1 MSASLSRRVTGR
13 LFRITGWLIVAILLL
28 SVILI
33 TALVTLI
40 RSEQGSAWLIHTAV
54 ERFVDQGH
62 VGSVSGSLG
71 RGLTIEDFRGAFGD
85 TTVALDTVEV
95 RVAWTALLW
104 QSRLD
109 IAYLVTEGLTIHLP
123 ASEEAAVDE
132 PPQTETPPGPWPS
145 IRLPIDIHV
154 ARLQLT
160 DTVIAIGEAEH
171 RLHYAGLRASLTPVS
186 LDVEELHVQ
195 YEDISASL
203 MGRIGTS
210 FPYRNDL
217 RLDWQFDAQEPW
229 SGRARIHG
237 DLGALQLEHRLVGVV
252 VVDTDA
258 SVRTGLQAESM
269 AADLEAMAADLSN
282 VVRVA
287 DFTIEGL
294 ESPLN
299 AQLHLDLNG
308 TAQHWALDIAGSA
321 ELGDHP
327 PLSLAAAGT
336 GDLEQFA
343 LHSLILGDGS
353 GELHAEGDIRWT
365 PELAAQ
371 LNVAIDALELS
382 AWLPQADLSLDGRLA
397 LDLRQVEGA
406 PAAKVVLE
414 PLEIAYDELQV
425 TATGDLAWS
434 PQRMAIDDLQV
445 VADGN
450 HLTVSAF
457 MEGEE
462 LGAQWQLQAPR
473 LATLGEGFGGQLS
486 STGRV
491 EGSLKEPRARISLR
505 GQGVVVPGLTLDT
518 VELSAQPQHQGQDQD
533 QTDHQIHL
541 AVAGLSVGDTQV
553 DRVDVDLTGAL
564 EQHTLAVDA
573 AMQEESLTLRLS
585 GGYQDES
592 WRGRFETLTLD
603 TSVVGRWQMQEPT
616 TAVYTPDAVTLD
628 PLCLHQRDSHLCLSA
643 AQSIDQAL
651 QVNVE
656 LEHFPLHRF
665 NEHWPAG
672 TGIRG
677 WLDGH
682 AQVTLADEGPLWQ
695 AEFRSD
701 DGHLLYAEIEDEL
714 ETFPY
719 GLRLSSRGDATE
731 WQADGEF
738 IVDEQGTVRFDVAI
752 NPEDD
757 QRLRGEVNARFVDL
771 SWLDMFANPASDI
784 GGELEIDLDIGGVV
798 SQPVMEGDIRLQQF
812 TAYVAPLGI
821 QLEDGHLQ
829 GRFHP
834 TGLWEISGGIRS
846 GEGSLSLDSTIDLSD
861 PQNWGVEFATAGD
874 RLLVIDTPEIRSLA
888 SADLRGRLN
897 AERGIVNGRIGIAE
911 TRIRLVEL
919 PAGQDTITLSDDVV
933 LYPPDDDVE
942 AIPPYDLI
950 ANVDVVIEDEIDFE
964 GYGLSARADGRL
976 SAHYR
981 TGRPMTAEGRFA
993 VIEGRYRA
1001 YGQNLNIERGE
1012 VYFNGPLD
1020 NPAIDIRASRTIRDV
1035 TAGIQLGGR
1044 VQSLTS
1050 SIYSDPPMAPSDA
1063 MAFLLTG
1070 RPLSG
1075 ASHEEANM
1083 LLSAVATLG
1092 VEHGEVITGGIQS
1105 AFGLD
1110 TFAIEGGET
1119 VQDTALVI
1127 GKNLT
1132 PKLLISYSEKLFER
1146 ASTVTLS
1153 YELTRRTTVQAESGE
1168 GQSIDIIFEDE
1179 LGR

>member
-1 MSASLSRRVTGR
+1 MSASLSRRISAR
-13 LFRITGWLIVAILLL
+13 LLRIAGWLMVALLL
-28 SVILI
+28 SSLILI
-33 TALVTLI
+33 TAVVALT

-62 VGSVSGSLG
+62 VGTVSGSLAH
-71 RGLTIEDFRGAFGD
+71 GLTIEDFRGAFGD
-85 TTVALDTVEV
+85 ASVALDSVDV
-95 RVAWTALLW
+95 RVAWRALFW

-109 IAYLVTEGLTIHLP
+109 VAYLVTEGLTVRLP
-123 ASEEAAVDE
+123 PAEEDA
-132 PPQTETPPGPWPS
+132 TEDPSQAETLPGPWPS

-154 ARLQLT
+154 GRLQLT
-160 DTVIAIGEAEH
+160 DTLIAIGEAEH
-171 RLHYAGLRASLTPVS
+171 RLHHAGLRASLTPTS
-186 LDVEELHVQ
+186 LDVEELYVQ
-195 YEDISASL
+195 YETISASL
-203 MGRIGTS
+203 MGRIGTG

-217 RLDWQFDAQEPW
+217 RIDWQLDGEEPW
-229 SGRARIHG
+229 SGRARVHG
-237 DLGALQLEHRLVGVV
+237 DLQSLQLEHRLVGLV

-258 SVRTGLQAESM
+258 SVRTGFQAERM
-269 AADLEAMAADLSN
+269 TVDLEAIAADLAN
-282 VVRVA
+282 VA
-287 DFTIEGL
+287 HIEDFTVGNL
-294 ESPLN
+294 DDPLN
-299 AQLHLDLNG
+299 AQLQLDLNG
-308 TAQHWALDIAGSA
+308 TAQHWILNIAGAA

-327 PLSLAAAGT
+327 PLSLAAEGA
-336 GDLEQFA
+336 GDLEHFA
-343 LHSLILGDGS
+343 LQHLTLGDGR
-353 GELHAEGDIRWT
+353 GELHAEGEARWA
-365 PELAAQ
+365 PELATQ
-371 LNVAIDALELS
+371 LNVAIDGLDLS
-382 AWLPQADLSLDGRLA
+382 AWVPDADLSLDGRLA
-397 LDLRQVEGA
+397 LDLRQLTGS
-406 PAAKVVLE
+406 PAATVVLE
-414 PLEIAYDELQV
+414 PLTIGYDELEV
-425 TATGDLAWS
+425 VATGEFAWT
-434 PQRMAIDDLQV
+434 PHRMAIDELQV

-450 HLTVSAF
+450 RLALSAL

-462 LGAQWQLQAPR
+462 LEAQWQLQAPR
-473 LATLGEGFGGQLS
+473 LATLGERFGGQLT
-486 STGRV
+486 STGRL
-491 EGSLKEPRARISLR
+491 EGSLTAPRARVSLR
-505 GQGVVVPGLTLDT
+505 GQNVAVPGLALDT
-518 VELSAQPQHQGQDQD
+518 IELDAQPQGQTRGQW
-533 QTDHQIHL
+533 DHKIHL
-541 AVAGLSVGDTQV
+541 AVAGLSTGGTQV
-553 DRVDVDLTGAL
+553 DRVDVRASGSL

-573 AMQEESLTLRLS
+573 AMVEDTLTLRLV
-585 GGYQDES
+585 GGYHGES
-592 WRGRFETLTLD
+592 WRGQVETLALD
-603 TSVVGRWQMQEPT
+603 TSLVGRWQMQEPA
-616 TAVYTPDAVTLD
+616 TAVYSPEALKLE

-643 AQSIDQAL
+643 AQASGEAL
-651 QVNVE
+651 QANVE

-665 NEHWPAG
+665 NEHWPTG

-677 WLDGH
+677 WLDGR
-682 AQVTLADEGPLWQ
+682 ARVTLGDEGPVWQ

-701 DGHLLYAEIEDEL
+701 EGHLLYAEIEDEL

-719 GLRLSSRGDATE
+719 SLRLSSRGDASE

-738 IVDEQGTVRFDVAI
+738 TVDEQGAVRFDVAI
-752 NPEDD
+752 HPEDG
-757 QRLRGEVNARFVDL
+757 QRLQGRAQARFVDL
-771 SWLDMFANPASDI
+771 SWLDMFANPVSDI
-784 GGELEIDLDIGGVV
+784 RGELQLDLNIGGAV
-798 SQPVMEGDIRLQQF
+798 SQPVVDGDIELQNF
-812 TAYVAPLGI
+812 VAYVAPLGI
-821 QLEDGHLQ
+821 QLEDGRLA
-829 GRFHP
+829 GRLHP
-834 TGLWEISGGIRS
+834 TGQWEINGGIRS
-846 GEGSLSLDSTIDLSD
+846 GEGFLVLDSAIDLSD
-861 PQNWGVEFATAGD
+861 PQNWGVEFTATGD
-874 RLLVIDTPEIRSLA
+874 RLLVIDTPEVRSLA

-897 AERGIVNGRIGIAE
+897 AERGIINGRIGIAE

-919 PAGQDTITLSDDVV
+919 PAGQETITLSDDVV
-933 LYPPDDDVE
+933 LYPPDDDAE
-942 AIPPYDLI
+942 TEPAYDLI

-1153 YELTRRTTVQAESGE
+1153 YDLTRRTTVQAESGE

-1179 LGR
+1179 FGR